1 MLRNCQCGSKTLTN
15 RARRTVNHLFV
26 GRAPICCTFSHLLC
40 RIWDQCHCLLHRNCC
55 RFKLQEVRTDPRSHA
70 YLQQPSLEAWQSC
83 SYNTAAPST
92 GLACL
97 QRVASQL
104 AGSTSAQA
112 VHVIVAGSRE
122 EAGYCNAQDVGMGSV
137 CGSVASGHSSARG
150 PWTGAVSSG
159 WREDAVP
166 DNYVFLSW

>member
-1 MLRNCQCGSKTLTN
+1 MWTAELLAAVAHLTC
-15 RARRTVNHLFV
+15 RAAIQTILTAFL
-26 GRAPICCTFSHLLC
+26 IT
-40 RIWDQCHCLLHRNCC
+40 CC

-83 SYNTAAPST
+83 SYNAAAPAT

-104 AGSTSAQA
+104 TGTASAQA
-112 VHVIVAGSRE
+112 VHVIVGGSRE
-122 EAGYCNAQDVGMGSV
+122 EAGYCNAQEVGMGSV
-137 CGSVASGHSSARG
+137 CGSVAPGYSSAR
-150 PWTGAVSSG
+150 PWTGAVLSG
-159 WREDAVP
+159 WREDVVA

>member
-1 MLRNCQCGSKTLTN
+1 MAWHADR
-15 RARRTVNHLFV
+15 
-26 GRAPICCTFSHLLC
+26 RAPSCSSSNHPTSVSVQNWDRSHFLL
-40 RIWDQCHCLLHRNCC
+40 INCC

-83 SYNTAAPST
+83 SYNAAAPAT

-97 QRVASQL
+97 RRVAGQM
-104 AGSTSAQA
+104 AGTASAQA

-137 CGSVASGHSSARG
+137 CGSVAPGYSSARG
-150 PWTGAVSSG
+150 PWTGTAAAG
-159 WREDAVP
+159 WKEDAVP
-166 DNYVFLSW
+166 DNFVFLSW